1 MSNDSTVLHKIRKLF
16 QKKKLLLLFLLIPL
30 LGLVALSFSLKSQFL
45 TKESRP
51 SQNEQAQSKTQQS
64 TESTVLGSN
73 TQIPQI
79 YISGGEQG
87 YSSGGL
93 IALASTDEPAVII
106 GGYNISG
113 DAEVTMY
120 QANEGAL
127 LDYLTHDKDGK
138 QTKKNPDVN
147 SFQYVTTVKH
157 AVNTAS
163 YQGSKVPLPFGETGI
178 WYLKVKIGS
187 TNADAFVLRSNIGV
201 LTKEGDNEF
210 IFWGQSFKTK
220 RSISDGT
227 IKVLNLQD
235 SQKELQTVSFN
246 ADGIAKA
253 TLNAQADIAF
263 VQQNADRAIV
273 PLNLRY
279 LNTGYSYTQFQPKG
293 RLTRYFIFTD
303 RPLYKPGDTINFKT
317 VLRDD
322 DDARYSI
329 PGGQALVKIYTG
341 TMKKTQYLKKTIQYL
356 LMGQ

>member
-1 MSNDSTVLHKIRKLF
+1 MSNNSTVLHKIRKLF
-16 QKKKLLLLFLLIPL
+16 QNKKLLLLFLLIPL

-45 TKESRP
+45 TKEGGP

-106 GGYNISG
+106 GGYNIYG

-138 QTKKNPDVN
+138 QTKKNPDVS

-157 AVNTAS
+157 PVNTAS

-210 IFWGQSFKTK
+210 IFWGQNFKTK
-220 RSISDGT
+220 RSISEGT
-227 IKVLNLQD
+227 VKILNLQD
-235 SQKELQTVSFN
+235 GRKQLQTASFN
-246 ADGIAKA
+246 AEGIAKT
-253 TLNAQADIAF
+253 TLVAEADIGLF
-263 VQQNADRAIV
+263 SQNDEKTII
-273 PLNLRY
+273 PLNLKY
-279 LNTGYSYTQFQPKG
+279 LNTGYSYEKFLPKEK
-293 RLTRYFIFTD
+293 LTRYFIFVD
-303 RPLYKPGDTINFKT
+303 RPLYKPGDTVYFKT

-322 DDARYSI
+322 
-329 PGGQALVKIYTG
+329 
-341 TMKKTQYLKKTIQYL
+341 
-356 LMGQ
+356 